1 MIRKSVVKTSVIPEL
16 IFLISTKNVIGIHF
30 LNMLILKF
38 IRTMIPVI
46 LIFHKLKKENYF
58 KNHILVV

>member
-16 IFLISTKNVIGIHF
+16 IFLISTKNVIGIHL

-46 LIFHKLKKENYF
+46 LIFHKLKKEN
-58 KNHILVV
+58 